1 MSKKLISI
9 YKEYHP
15 SEVDSQEA
23 SKIAIQEKLLRRQS
37 LTVTLVASIS
47 EEDLGKQEA
56 LKIITIAPPM
66 LEWDMTSPSISGHH
80 KMSLKDGS
88 ILLDEPLEA
97 PEAAPPPFSILLLL
111 FIAKAEFD
119 EAIASVAIFL

>member
-1 MSKKLISI
+1 MSKKSIPI

-47 EEDLGKQEA
+47 EEDLSRKARSIKNHYHCSSNARVRHDVPINIG
-56 LKIITIAPPM
+56 APQDVT
-66 LEWDMTSPSISGHH
+66 EGWQHFVG
-80 KMSLKDGS
+80 
-88 ILLDEPLEA
+88 
-97 PEAAPPPFSILLLL
+97 
-111 FIAKAEFD
+111 
-119 EAIASVAIFL
+119 

>member
-23 SKIAIQEKLLRRQS
+23 FKIAIQEKLFRRQS
-37 LTVTLVASIS
+37 LTVTLVDLASIS

-66 LEWDMTSPSISGHH
+66 LE
-80 KMSLKDGS
+80 
-88 ILLDEPLEA
+88 
-97 PEAAPPPFSILLLL
+97 
-111 FIAKAEFD
+111 
-119 EAIASVAIFL
+119 